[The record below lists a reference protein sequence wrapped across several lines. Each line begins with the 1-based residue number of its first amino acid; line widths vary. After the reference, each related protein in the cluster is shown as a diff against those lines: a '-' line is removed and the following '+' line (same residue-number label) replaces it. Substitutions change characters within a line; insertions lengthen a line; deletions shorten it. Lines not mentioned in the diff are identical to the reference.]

1 MEENGLLKELES
13 SIGYRFH
20 DFQLLCQAM
29 CHSSY
34 ANERH
39 LGRLKCN
46 ERLEF
51 LGDAVLELV
60 TSEFLY
66 EKYPQMP
73 EGDATK
79 TRASIVCEQSL
90 AFCAAS
96 ISLGKYIMLGKGEE
110 ASGGRERPSITSDAC
125 EALIGAI
132 YLDGGF
138 TNAKEFI
145 LRFIL
150 NDLEHKKLF
159 FDSKTILQERIQAHH
174 EDKLHYELIRE
185 EGPDHRKLFVVHAML
200 GDRIIGEGSG
210 RTKKAAE
217 QAAAY
222 HALTDTTFSWG
233 VPHFKRTER

>member
-1 MEENGLLKELES
+1 MGENHLLKELEQK
-13 SIGYRFH
+13 IGYQFH
-20 DFQLLCQAM
+20 DFSLLQRAM

-39 LGRLKCN
+39 MGRLMCN

-60 TSEFLY
+60 TSEYLY
-66 EKYPQMP
+66 NTYPQMP

-90 AFCAAS
+90 AYCAAVLP
-96 ISLGKYIMLGKGEE
+96 LGKYILLGKGEE
-110 ASGGRERPSITSDAC
+110 VTGGRERPSITSDAC

-138 TNAKEFI
+138 TSAKDFI
-145 LRFIL
+145 MRFIL

-174 EDKLHYELIRE
+174 EEKLHYELIRE
-185 EGPDHRKLFVVHAML
+185 EGPDHQKLFVVQAML
-200 GDRIIGEGSG
+200 GDRVIGEGSG

-217 QAAAY
+217 QQAAY
-222 HALTDTTFSWG
+222 HALTNN
-233 VPHFKRTER
+233 

>member
-1 MEENGLLKELES
+1 MGERVLLRELEEK
-13 SIGYRFH
+13 IGYQ
-20 DFQLLCQAM
+20 FQDRELLNRAM
-29 CHSSY
+29 RHSSY

-39 LGRLKCN
+39 LGRLQCN

-66 EKYPQMP
+66 ENFPQMP

-90 AFCAAS
+90 AFCADVL
-96 ISLGKYIMLGKGEE
+96 SLGRYIQLGRGERV
-110 ASGGRERPSITSDAC
+110 SGGRGRASIVSDAL

-138 TNAKEFI
+138 TSAKDFI
-145 LRFIL
+145 RTFVLD
-150 NDLEHKKLF
+150 DLEHKKLF

-174 EDKLHYELIRE
+174 EELLHYELIRE
-185 EGPDHRKLFVVHAML
+185 EGPDHQKIFVVQALL
-200 GDRIIGEGSG
+200 GEQVIGEGSG

-222 HALTDTTFSWG
+222 HALTGKSLPSLQDT
-233 VPHFKRTER
+233 K

>member
-1 MEENGLLKELES
+1 MTEEISRFRELEEKIGYHFQKPALLK
-13 SIGYRFH
+13 R
-20 DFQLLCQAM
+20 AM

-34 ANERH
+34 ANERKM
-39 LGRLKCN
+39 GRLNCN

-51 LGDAVLELV
+51 LGDAVLELA

-66 EKYPQMP
+66 EKYPEMP

-90 AFCAAS
+90 AGCAES
-96 ISLGKYIMLGKGEE
+96 ISLGRYILLGRGET
-110 ASGGRERPSITSDAC
+110 ASGGRERPSITSDAF

-138 TNAKEFI
+138 TSAKEFI
-145 LRFIL
+145 RKFVL

-159 FDSKTILQERIQAHH
+159 FDSKTILQERIQAHC
-174 EDKLHYELIRE
+174 EGDLHYELLRE
-185 EGPDHRKLFVVHAML
+185 EGPDHQKIFVVRAML
-200 GDRIIGEGSG
+200 GDRVIGEGQG

-217 QAAAY
+217 QEAAY
-222 HALTDTTFSWG
+222 RALTG
-233 VPHFKRTER
+233 KI

>member
-1 MEENGLLKELES
+1 MGENGLLRELES
-13 SIGYRFH
+13 TIGYQFQ

-39 LGRLKCN
+39 LGRLRCN

-90 AFCAAS
+90 AYCAAC
-96 ISLGKYIMLGKGEE
+96 ISLGKYIMLGRGEE
-110 ASGGRERPSITSDAC
+110 ASGGRVRPSITSDAC

-138 TNAKEFI
+138 TSAKEFI
-145 LRFIL
+145 LKFIL

-174 EDKLHYELIRE
+174 EERLHYELIRE
-185 EGPDHRKLFVVHAML
+185 EGPDHQKLFVVHAML
-200 GDRIIGEGSG
+200 GDRVIGEGSG

-222 HALTDTTFSWG
+222 HALTDIT
-233 VPHFKRTER
+233 K